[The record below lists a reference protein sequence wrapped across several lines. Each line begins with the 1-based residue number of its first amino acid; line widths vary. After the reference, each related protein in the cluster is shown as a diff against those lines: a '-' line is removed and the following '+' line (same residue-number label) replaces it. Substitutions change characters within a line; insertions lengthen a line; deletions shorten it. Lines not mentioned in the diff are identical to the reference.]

1 MHRIKHS
8 LITGLALAAV
18 AAPTAA
24 QSMVYAGPNPDE
36 QTAVSP
42 AAAYQ
47 LPSNFHTDVTSGGYF
62 TPHVGATP
70 APQTDSGFRW
80 GDAGIGAAGA
90 GVLLGAGVLGA
101 GATRRR
107 RTVAS

>member
-1 MHRIKHS
+1 MHRIKHT
-8 LITGLALAAV
+8 LITGLTLAV
-18 AAPTAA
+18 IGFPVSA
-24 QSMVYAGPNPDE
+24 QAMVYAGPNPDE

-42 AAAYQ
+42 TAAYE

-62 TPHVGATP
+62 TPHLVATS
-70 APQTDSGFRW
+70 APQTSSGFQW

-90 GVLLGAGVLGA
+90 VVLLGAGVLGA

-107 RTVAS
+107 RTVTS